1 VPDGTRT
8 IEDRVAALESE
19 VVNINESIQGIPDAV
34 LDKVAAGLAEVVGP
48 QIHQLMLME
57 SGSIVATGCKQLAAG
72 AARGTYET
80 GKKVV
85 VAPVKAARWGYEKL
99 VGAFGYK
106 FADDEEVVEAPA
118 EAAPATA

>member
-1 VPDGTRT
+1 MPDGTRT

-72 AARGTYET
+72 AARGLT
-80 GKKVV
+80 K
-85 VAPVKAARWGYEKL
+85 PVRKWL
-99 VGAFGYK
+99 
-106 FADDEEVVEAPA
+106 
-118 EAAPATA
+118 